1 MDSAIAVIKQRS
13 NEEVMNKINGI
24 DKAEEI
30 SKKLRKGG
38 KSIVLAG
45 GCFDL
50 LHIGHIRFLKEA
62 KKYGFLFILLES
74 DESIGKL
81 KGKKRPII
89 PVQERAEILSS
100 ISYVDY
106 VIPLK
111 GIKNN
116 NDYNELV
123 GKIKPDFIAITKGDL
138 ARSLKEKQAKDIG
151 AKIIEVTDRIK
162 DKSSSKLAEI
172 FRNY

>member
-1 MDSAIAVIKQRS
+1 
-13 NEEVMNKINGI
+13 MNKVVNVSQAT
-24 DKAEEI
+24 KI
-30 SKKLRKGG
+30 SRELKNKG

-50 LHIGHIRFLKEA
+50 LHVGHIRFLKEA
-62 KKYGFLFILLES
+62 KKQGILFILLES
-74 DESIGKL
+74 DESIRKL

-89 PVQERAEILSS
+89 PLEERVEILLS

-123 GKIKPDFIAITKGDL
+123 SKVKPDFIAITKGDF
-138 ARSLKEKQAKDIG
+138 AESLKEKQAKNVG
-151 AKIIEVTDRIK
+151 AKIIETIRIK
-162 DKSSSKLAEI
+162 DKSSSKLTEI
-172 FRNY
+172 FRNYLK